1 MRKAAIEE
9 RLGRLI
15 AEGFFSA
22 EIASALKSIWT
33 QALAAPAAQ
42 DAVWLHGDLHA
53 RNLLVQNGELA
64 AVIDWGDITTGDAAT
79 DVASLWMLFDAPGA
93 RAAALNL
100 LQADAALIARS
111 KGWALGFG
119 VLLLDTGRVDNP
131 RHAAMGLKTL
141 NALAAELLTS

>member
-1 MRKAAIEE
+1 
-9 RLGRLI
+9 
-15 AEGFFSA
+15 
-22 EIASALKSIWT
+22 
-33 QALAAPAAQ
+33 
-42 DAVWLHGDLHA
+42 
-53 RNLLVQNGELA
+53 LVQNGELA

-141 NALAAELLTS
+141 NALAAELLAS